1 MARNLQV
8 ALTLLA
14 KDAASKVL
22 RKVMQDSIRQQ
33 QEAGKASD
41 QLGNTQKRNS
51 DSSIRA
57 SRSLQAEFRRAA
69 SARESLGIRSEKTI
83 QREIQLTIA
92 AYGRLTRTGK
102 LSASEQGRA
111 FQAMTER
118 VSRLRTELTG
128 AGQAMSKMDRARQ
141 WGSNIGAVAGGV
153 MAAGAVIADP
163 VKRQM
168 AYDSRNAEMVN
179 TGYNELSP
187 NERIQKIPVINN
199 AIKEAVRYGG
209 GTPEAAQETLNS
221 IFAGGQVDNE
231 TAIKILPD
239 IMRYSTASGANP
251 EQLAKIASAAIANF
265 GIKPEELPSLFD
277 KSIRSGENG
286 SFELPDMASELP
298 EQMSMARSIGMS
310 GLADYE
316 KLLALNQANS
326 LTAGGNSE
334 AATNVKNLLGKISSA
349 DTQNAL
355 KNYRFRGEDGKPLK
369 YTNYL
374 AEQRKKGVSTPDA
387 FMNAV
392 SGIVS
397 ADKRVQK
404 LRQEAVK
411 YKGTDREKDILASLD
426 VVVGSIT
433 SKIIA
438 DAQAGMALKT
448 NIQQKDF
455 INKQLS
461 GTKNA
466 EGAGADSFAVVS
478 STTAFK
484 SQQFESE
491 KLFAEQDS
499 IKPIADLYGDLTV
512 KLTDYMREYPELT
525 TALSV
530 ATTAIK
536 TMTVAATAFA
546 TLRFLTGAGGI
557 RVPGAA
563 AGAAAA
569 AGSAS
574 SGIGGRLASGFG
586 RLAGRIAAPLA
597 LWQAAE
603 DAPLLKVQRGD
614 AEARKRLEQGNYTSS
629 LDRLK
634 DADAARPGLKDAW
647 DEVKS
652 WWSPPTSIGK
662 ELQPGFGSPSYLT
675 PPQQQSQPFQQPF
688 IITNK
693 IELDGQ
699 QIAESVNTVNS
710 QQSVR
715 GPTGGPQ

>member
-168 AYDSRNAEMVN
+168 AYENRNADIAN
-179 TGYNELSP
+179 TAYNELSAP
-187 NERIQKIPVINN
+187 ERIKKIPVINE
-199 AIKEAVRYGG
+199 AIRGAVRYGG
-209 GTPEAAQETLNS
+209 GTPEAAQGTMGELY
-221 IFAGGQVDNE
+221 AGGLDEKTVMSV
-231 TAIKILPD
+231 LPD
-239 IMRYSTASGANP
+239 ITRYATASGANP
-251 EQLAKIASAAIANF
+251 EDLAKIAIAAVKNF
-265 GIKPEELPSLFD
+265 GIDITDLPAVFD
-277 KSIRSGENG
+277 KALRSGENG
-286 SFELPDMASELP
+286 KYELADI
-298 EQMSMARSIGMS
+298 ARSLSLTLSKANSVGMS
-310 GLADYE
+310 GLEDLD
-316 KLLALNQANS
+316 KLLAMLQANAE
-326 LTAGGNSE
+326 TAGDNN
-334 AATNVKNLLGKISSA
+334 AASTNVNNLLDKYTSA
-349 DTQNAL
+349 ESQRAFKD
-355 KNYRFRGEDGKPLK
+355 YRFRGKNGKPLK
-369 YTNYL
+369 YADFL
-374 AEQRKKGVSTPDA
+374 AEQRLNGVSVTDA
-387 FMNAV
+387 HTAAV
-392 SGIVS
+392 EGIVLS
-397 ADKRVQK
+397 DKRVQTLSK
-404 LRQEAVK
+404 QAKK
-411 YKGTDREKDILASLD
+411 YKGTDKEKDILASLD
-426 VVVGSIT
+426 LVVSSIT
-433 SKIIA
+433 SQLVS
-438 DAQAGMALKT
+438 DQQAGMALKT
-448 NIQQKDF
+448 NFMKKDF
-455 INKQLS
+455 IKEQIA

-466 EGAGADSFAVVS
+466 IGAGAASFEVKAS
-478 STTAFK
+478 LPAFK

-491 KLFAEQDS
+491 KIFAEQS
-499 IKPIADLYGDLTV
+499 SMEPIADIYADLTV
-512 KLTDYMREYPELT
+512 KLTNYMQEYPGLT
-525 TALSV
+525 TALSG
-530 ATTAIK
+530 ATTAVK
-536 TMTVAATAFA
+536 TMTAAAVAFA
-546 TLRFLTGAGGI
+546 ALRFLTGAGGI

-586 RLAGRIAAPLA
+586 KLAGRIAAPLA

-614 AEARKRLEQGNYTSS
+614 AEARKRLEQGNYTSP

-634 DADAARPGLKDAW
+634 DADAAKPGLKDAW

-715 GPTGGPQ
+715 GPTGGPH